1 MKKRFIFTLFAVLA
15 CAFVFAHTPLL
26 SVFDNGDGTITCEG
40 GFSNGASAEGVEI
53 RIEKNDKA
61 IKLYDE
67 KGTLLGT
74 KAKLNKAGEL
84 TVKRPKGDFVVI
96 FDAGPGHVV
105 KVMSKDIEK

>member
-1 MKKRFIFTLFAVLA
+1 MKKRTIILTLVAVLA
-15 CAFVFAHTPLL
+15 CAVVFAHTPLL

-53 RIEKNDKA
+53 RIEKNDKP

-67 KGTLLGT
+67 KGNALGT
-74 KAKLNKAGEL
+74 KAQLNKAGEITL
-84 TVKRPKGDFVVI
+84 KRPKGNFVVV

-105 KVMSKDIEK
+105 KVKSSDIE